1 MRGGNMPEDRSAA
14 PEPGRG
20 VIGGFEH
27 ELTLHLERAHE
38 LGERVKR
45 ANTAVEEQLRR
56 TRQIADELKGV
67 AAEGDGPRCLP
78 GLPKP

>member
-1 MRGGNMPEDRSAA
+1 MGRDMSEESSAA
-14 PEPGRG
+14 PVHGRG
-20 VIGGFEH
+20 GMSGLEH

-67 AAEGDGPRCLP
+67 ADEGEGSR
-78 GLPKP
+78 